1 MKNKKLILISLLA
14 IVGFA
19 VTLLIVVQRN
29 RNIRTEQETQAE
41 QIIRS
46 FMDARG
52 MNIQPGTEEYT
63 IFMRGIVWGEYPELT
78 GDDSDFIKNQDELD
92 YVLDYAW
99 KYSGYEDLYG
109 GYDEPDVE
117 EVKPPPTESSK

>member
-1 MKNKKLILISLLA
+1 
-14 IVGFA
+14 
-19 VTLLIVVQRN
+19 
-29 RNIRTEQETQAE
+29 
-41 QIIRS
+41 
-46 FMDARG
+46 